1 MKRCF
6 GSQALR
12 AFFPIFKPNHPIA
25 MATLSSLFLPNP
37 HRPLRRSPS
46 ATPLLLPLRPLNFST
61 RATSTEPPP
70 PPLPEKKSFA
80 VATGELFLG
89 LASKLIIR
97 RGDYLNGE
105 GGAEG
110 NNGSGPRVTI
120 LPGSDRAESWW
131 RRRSKEDVASV
142 VEDPVQP
149 EVVWEQR
156 KKDVEAERGRK
167 AVTSPGFS
175 FSAAGLLFPYHL
187 GVAQLLLEKGY
198 IKVCGFESISRLS
211 FQSIIQVGNCKN
223 RFFS

>member
-6 GSQALR
+6 GSHALR
-12 AFFPIFKPNHPIA
+12 AFFPNFKPNYPIA

-37 HRPLRRSPS
+37 HRPLRRSPF
-46 ATPLLLPLRPLNFST
+46 ATPLPFRPLNFST

-97 RGDYLNGE
+97 RGDYFNGE
-105 GGAEG
+105 EGAEG
-110 NNGSGPRVTI
+110 NSGSGPRVTI

-131 RRRSKEDVASV
+131 RRRSKEEVASV

-149 EVVWEQR
+149 DVVWEQR

-198 IKVCGFESISRLS
+198 IKVCVFESISRLS
-211 FQSIIQVGNCKN
+211 FQRIIQVGNCKD

>member
-1 MKRCF
+1 MKRCCS
-6 GSQALR
+6 GSHAFLR
-12 AFFPIFKPNHPIA
+12 AFFPNFKPNHPIA

-46 ATPLLLPLRPLNFST
+46 ATPLPLPLRPLNFST
-61 RATSTEPPP
+61 RATSTDPPP
-70 PPLPEKKSFA
+70 PEKKSFA

-89 LASKLIIR
+89 LASRLIIR

-105 GGAEG
+105 EGAEG
-110 NNGSGPRVTI
+110 NNGSGPGVTI

-131 RRRSKEDVASV
+131 RRRSKEEVASV
-142 VEDPVQP
+142 VEDPLQP
-149 EVVWEQR
+149 DVVWEQR

-198 IKVCGFESISRLS
+198 IKVCLFESISL
-211 FQSIIQVGNCKN
+211 V
-223 RFFS
+223 